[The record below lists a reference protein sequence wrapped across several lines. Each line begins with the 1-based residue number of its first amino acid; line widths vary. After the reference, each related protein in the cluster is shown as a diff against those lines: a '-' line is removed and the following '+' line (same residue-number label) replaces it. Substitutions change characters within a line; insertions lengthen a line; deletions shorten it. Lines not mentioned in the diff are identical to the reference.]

1 MMFSKSLSVFLLL
14 LASATADVS
23 PSSRNGRGSSS
34 LMLRNRF
41 LAEDEE
47 ASAESA
53 EAAESVETEEES
65 VESASEE
72 EDSKE
77 SRRSSS
83 SAPEE
88 RECEIGEY
96 MCRCHQRRYLMPPT
110 SVMLYCAV
118 P

>member
-1 MMFSKSLSVFLLL
+1 
-14 LASATADVS
+14 
-23 PSSRNGRGSSS
+23 
-34 LMLRNRF
+34 MLRNRF

-65 VESASEE
+65 VEAPSE
-72 EDSKE
+72 DGDNKK
-77 SRRSSS
+77 SRKKSSS

-96 MCRCHQRRYLMPPT
+96 MRQSQQRWYLMPPT
-110 SVMLYCAV
+110 TVMSHCAV
-118 P
+118 A

>member
-1 MMFSKSLSVFLLL
+1 
-14 LASATADVS
+14 
-23 PSSRNGRGSSS
+23 
-34 LMLRNRF
+34 MLRNRF

-65 VESASEE
+65 VEAPSE
-72 EDSKE
+72 DGDNKK
-77 SRRSSS
+77 SRKKSSS

-96 MCRCHQRRYLMPPT
+96 MRQISTAMEINATNNSNVALCCSMT
-110 SVMLYCAV
+110 SF
-118 P
+118 